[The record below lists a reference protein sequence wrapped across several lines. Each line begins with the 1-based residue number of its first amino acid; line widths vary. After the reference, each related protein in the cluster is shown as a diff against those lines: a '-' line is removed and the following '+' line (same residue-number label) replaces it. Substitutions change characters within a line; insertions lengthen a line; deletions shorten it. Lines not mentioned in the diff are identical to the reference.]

1 MNIEMI
7 IELLVIPI
15 MVALGYFV
23 SAFLRAKGNEIMT
36 KTDNEIAKK
45 YISMITE
52 TVANCVTA
60 TNQTYTES
68 LKQTGSF
75 NKDAQKEAFQ
85 RTFNAAMAI
94 LSKDAKLYIQEMT
107 GDLNTYLTQLIEAEV
122 NRQK

>member
-60 TNQTYTES
+60 TN
-68 LKQTGSF
+68 
-75 NKDAQKEAFQ
+75 
-85 RTFNAAMAI
+85 
-94 LSKDAKLYIQEMT
+94 
-107 GDLNTYLTQLIEAEV
+107 
-122 NRQK
+122 